1 MKKILV
7 TLLTIAM
14 SVTMLAGCGKKYDDS
29 STNLSDIDIDKY
41 VLKLGE
47 YKGLEISGTKEVIT
61 DEYVN
66 SYIDYMLT
74 NSKVPVE
81 VTGRAIQ
88 NGDVANVDFTGK
100 IDGKAFDGGS
110 AQAYDLTIG
119 SGSFIAGFEEGLIGL
134 NIGDTKDLNLT
145 FPTDYTNKDLAGK
158 AVVFSVK
165 VNKISEPTL
174 PQLNDEYV
182 KSLGIDNCENVDQ
195 FKVVVRQSLES
206 NAETT
211 YNNDLQQKAVEAL
224 MSKCEF
230 AENSPQGVL
239 DYYKKMI
246 NENLENEAIQ
256 VGMTLDDYI
265 SKYYGMTKEEYNTKV
280 EDGATNST
288 KQSMVCMKIASLEK
302 FKITDKE
309 LDEEIDKNYANFG
322 FDSAEAYKKSGN
334 PEDYRNSLLINKVLQ
349 FLVDNAKV
357 TEETKEENSV
367 ESSTENAT
375 LGFEPNLETT
385 EETTTAE

>member
-1 MKKILV
+1 
-7 TLLTIAM
+7 
-14 SVTMLAGCGKKYDDS
+14 
-29 STNLSDIDIDKY
+29 
-41 VLKLGE
+41 
-47 YKGLEISGTKEVIT
+47 
-61 DEYVN
+61 
-66 SYIDYMLT
+66 
-74 NSKVPVE
+74 
-81 VTGRAIQ
+81 
-88 NGDVANVDFTGK
+88 
-100 IDGKAFDGGS
+100 
-110 AQAYDLTIG
+110 
-119 SGSFIAGFEEGLIGL
+119 
-134 NIGDTKDLNLT
+134 
-145 FPTDYTNKDLAGK
+145 
-158 AVVFSVK
+158 
-165 VNKISEPTL
+165 
-174 PQLNDEYV
+174 
-182 KSLGIDNCENVDQ
+182 
-195 FKVVVRQSLES
+195 
-206 NAETT
+206 
-211 YNNDLQQKAVEAL
+211 
-224 MSKCEF
+224 
-230 AENSPQGVL
+230 
-239 DYYKKMI
+239 MI